1 MSIDLVRMRF
11 AAVAAK
17 IETTAGVDSIGSTP
31 AAADWL
37 AADCE
42 IDFDPITVENSEL
55 TGSLDRSPAI
65 VGGLRPRIRLRVL
78 LRGSG
83 TAAIAPEWGRLLR

>member
-42 IDFDPITVENSEL
+42 IDFDPVTVENTEL
-55 TGSLDRSPAI
+55 TGSLDRAPAI
-65 VGGLRPRIRLRVL
+65 VGGPLM
-78 LRGSG
+78 
-83 TAAIAPEWGRLLR
+83 TT